1 MEGFCLRTH
10 LIEKPSVFLYY
21 KGMEDNNT
29 VPDALNVVVAFMP
42 AEAEVLD
49 EDAAKS
55 LCQRL
60 NDNSEILQANGFGEF
75 EIEYCAINELLLD
88 EE

>member
-21 KGMEDNNT
+21 KGMEDDNT
-29 VPDALNVVVAFMP
+29 SPNALNVVVAFTT
-42 AEAEVLD
+42 AEALIFD
-49 EDAAKS
+49 EDAARN

-60 NDNSEILQANGFGEF
+60 NRDCEILKANGYGEF
-75 EIEYCAINELLLD
+75 EITRA
-88 EE
+88 